1 MCATRTRSSERCAA
15 GTLGAVTTLA
25 DLLSGPDTDGIVVV
39 AGPTDAV
46 PLTDVRLE
54 TRADRLAHAP
64 AGCLVVLTT
73 PLSGYRLDVAVRDLA
88 AAGAAGLVLTAI
100 TPDSP
105 VPATARA
112 LADRGRVAILHTDGD
127 LAALVLAVDRAVRGG
142 AADALARVDAAAR
155 ELPSVA
161 GDPERVA
168 RAASRVLGLPVGL
181 RAPEPGEFGA
191 SALGPDGDVWL
202 SAPDRPDAAGRAVR
216 AVLALGALAA
226 AAGPAD
232 DVPVRSRGQ
241 LLAELL
247 AVPEAQALRLGSR
260 GRALG
265 LPVDSWHL
273 ALRVEPIAL
282 AGTDRYRL
290 LEAAGPLA
298 LRLLRSL
305 GPVTWN
311 AARVDEAL
319 VLTRSQPTDP
329 GRDGMRATLADAGR
343 LLVVLR
349 ERNPGADLRCGVGAA
364 HRGVLGLRRSAREA
378 RTALLRSGGGGSG
391 PIAAHDAAGL
401 DRMLLDW
408 YSSDAAREAVHEL
421 LAPVLALGPQ
431 RAAPLLRTLQ
441 AYLDHQGSPARA
453 ADELH
458 LHRNAVTKRVRKVGE
473 LIGAD
478 LEDPQQRLAVQL
490 ACRAHLM

>member
-1 MCATRTRSSERCAA
+1 MI
-15 GTLGAVTTLA
+15 LLA
-25 DLLSGPDTDGIVVV
+25 ELLTGPGLDGLVVV

-46 PLTDVRLE
+46 PLTGVRLE

-64 AGCLVVLTT
+64 AGCLLVLAT

-88 AAGAAGLVLTAI
+88 AAGAAGLVLTAVP
-100 TPDSP
+100 PDAP
-105 VPATARA
+105 VPATARE
-112 LADRGRVAILHTDGD
+112 LADRGGVAILHTEGD
-127 LAALVLAVDRAVRGG
+127 LAALILAVDRAVRGG

-155 ELPSVA
+155 EMPSVA

-168 RAASRVLGLPVGL
+168 RAASRVLGIPVEL
-181 RAPEPGEFGA
+181 RAPEPGEAGA
-191 SALGPDGDVWL
+191 SARGPDGDTWL
-202 SAPDRPDAAGRAVR
+202 SAPERPGPSGQAVR

-265 LPVDSWHL
+265 LPVDGWHL
-273 ALRVEPIAL
+273 VLRVEPVAL

-290 LEAAGPLA
+290 LETAGPLA
-298 LRLLRSL
+298 LRLLRSA
-305 GPVTWN
+305 GVVAWN

-319 VLTRSQPTDP
+319 ILARSQPTDP
-329 GRDGMRATLADAGR
+329 GRDGMRATLADAAR
-343 LLVVLR
+343 LLTALR
-349 ERNPGADLRCGVGAA
+349 ERSPDADLRCGVGAA
-364 HRGVLGLRRSAREA
+364 HRGVLGLRTSAREA
-378 RTALLRSGGGGSG
+378 HTALSRSGGGLG
-391 PIAAHDAAGL
+391 PVAAHDAAGL

-408 YSSDAAREAVHEL
+408 YSSDAAREAVREL

-431 RAAPLLRTLQ
+431 RAVPLLRTLQ

-453 ADELH
+453 AEELH